1 MITQPFDM
9 GAEGSPCV
17 IYAAF
22 FPVPTFGPL
31 YKKTKAR
38 AVQTCCVPP
47 IVLCAQCIMVFTQN
61 LYSLDTVTT
70 FSEMVH
76 ARTVLA
82 HGLNC
87 SRPLRNPLL
96 GMENLKLLDLVGCRC
111 KQGFLLLCRLFVLC
125 NRLFLLRGQ
134 DHGCAFLWCWAG

>member
-1 MITQPFDM
+1 MIIQPFDM

-38 AVQTCCVPP
+38 AGQTSCVPP
-47 IVLCAQCIMVFTQN
+47 HCVVCTMYDVVFPKS
-61 LYSLDTVTT
+61 LYFLDTVTT

-87 SRPLRNPLL
+87 SQP
-96 GMENLKLLDLVGCRC
+96 MCV
-111 KQGFLLLCRLFVLC
+111 
-125 NRLFLLRGQ
+125 
-134 DHGCAFLWCWAG
+134 HSS